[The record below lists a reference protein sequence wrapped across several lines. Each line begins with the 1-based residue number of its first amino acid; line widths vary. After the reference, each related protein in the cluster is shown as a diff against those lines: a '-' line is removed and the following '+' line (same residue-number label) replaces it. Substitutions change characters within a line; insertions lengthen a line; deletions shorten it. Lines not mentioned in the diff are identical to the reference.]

1 MRGNNA
7 KYAWWSV
14 VSSFKHASGTP
25 RAPAPAIVIFIVS
38 FTDDVCL
45 NLSLR
50 RLHYELP
57 RISRSMKILLSKCKE
72 DRKGIATGMRKW
84 VKGEKLRRL
93 ISITCII
100 VRKALKIHKSDS
112 KFVVCRCES
121 MCISGV
127 EFLLLFY
134 FQTNREKVFWVNK
147 NNNGHS

>member
-45 NLSLR
+45 NLSVR

-57 RISRSMKILLSKCKE
+57 RISRSMKISLSECKE
-72 DRKGIATGMRKW
+72 DRKGITNEMRKW

-100 VRKALKIHKSDS
+100 VRKVLKIHKSDS
-112 KFVVCRCES
+112 KFVVCCCES
-121 MCISGV
+121 MCISRV

-134 FQTNREKVFWVNK
+134 FQTNRERSITIK
-147 NNNGHS
+147 

>member
-45 NLSLR
+45 NLSR

-100 VRKALKIHKSDS
+100 VRKAIHKSDS

-127 EFLLLFY
+127 EFFIALLFS
-134 FQTNREKVFWVNK
+134 NK
-147 NNNGHS
+147 